1 MADRDF
7 WKGVACGII
16 AAVLVIGSGYI
27 GAKMGR
33 SRMVPGDSILSDE
46 AYMQKLAMIESMAD
60 NYYLNDIDREKMAE
74 GLYTGLIYGL
84 GDPYSC
90 YYTAKEYA
98 QEEEENKGTYVG
110 IGILMFVNA
119 EGLVEISE
127 VFAGSA
133 GEAAGL
139 KAGDIL
145 MWIDDQEVSGM
156 STTEISDY
164 VRSKDEVRLVV
175 ARPETGEQLEMTVT
189 LSGVNVPT
197 VTGELLD
204 NGIGYIDITEFI
216 AVTPQQFA
224 DVYSGLLSEGMTK
237 LIVDLRGN
245 PGGLL
250 ASVCDVLRQI
260 LPEGLIVYTQDKYG
274 EREEEYC
281 DGTSRITMPM
291 AVLINGGSASA
302 AEIFAGA
309 VKDYELGPLIGTTT
323 FGKGIVQ
330 SIYPLSDGSALRLT
344 SAKYYTPKGNH
355 IHDIGIEPD
364 IEVFYEYTQ
373 DGDWPENDN
382 QLQAAMEALEEET
395 EEKAG

>member
-1 MADRDF
+1 
-7 WKGVACGII
+7 
-16 AAVLVIGSGYI
+16 
-27 GAKMGR
+27 
-33 SRMVPGDSILSDE
+33 
-46 AYMQKLAMIESMAD
+46 
-60 NYYLNDIDREKMAE
+60 
-74 GLYTGLIYGL
+74 
-84 GDPYSC
+84 
-90 YYTAKEYA
+90 
-98 QEEEENKGTYVG
+98 
-110 IGILMFVNA
+110 MFVNA

-189 LSGVNVPT
+189 LSSVNVMT
-197 VTGELLD
+197 VTGELLAE
-204 NGIGYIDITEFI
+204 GIGYIDITEFI

-224 DVYSGLLSEGMTK
+224 DVYSDLLSEGMTK

-373 DGDWPENDN
+373 DGEWPENDN